1 MRKDTLKW
9 LLEIADRKPLLF
21 SIALLLI
28 ALGVLAT
35 QIRERDS
42 KLDAC
47 NEGYKIVQKN
57 YEIRVDSLDAYYK
70 RREIVL
76 NDEVKATLNR
86 IIEDYKNQ
94 VDQQQKLNNKVSST
108 LNRNSKIITENN
120 RKIKSLR

>member
-1 MRKDTLKW
+1 MKKDTLKW

>member
-1 MRKDTLKW
+1 MKKDTLKW

-35 QIRERDS
+35 QIKDRDN
-42 KLDAC
+42 KLDVC
-47 NEGYKIVQKN
+47 NEGYKIVQRN
-57 YEIRVDSLDAYYK
+57 YETRVDSLDAYYK

-86 IIEDYKNQ
+86 IIEDYKSQ